1 MGKKDLILDKGFIVH
16 NHYELVESKDLES
29 AILKVDLSE
38 DGLNPY
44 GVAHGGLVFGLGD
57 TAMGVLAKTTG
68 RSAVTLN
75 STINYLKPAIG
86 NAIFAKAELV
96 KNGKN
101 TCYLRCDIY
110 NDKDVLVATMDGN
123 YYFID

>member
-1 MGKKDLILDKGFIVH
+1 MKKKDLILDKGFIFH
-16 NHYELVESKDLES
+16 NHYELVESDNKEK
-29 AILKVDLSE
+29 AILKVKLSE
-38 DGLNPY
+38 EGINPY
-44 GVAHGGLVFGLGD
+44 GVAHGGLIFGLGD
-57 TAMGVLAKTTG
+57 TAMGLVAMNTG

-86 NAIFAKAELV
+86 EYLFAKAELI
-96 KNGKN
+96 KNGKT
-101 TCYLRCDIY
+101 TCYLRCDLY